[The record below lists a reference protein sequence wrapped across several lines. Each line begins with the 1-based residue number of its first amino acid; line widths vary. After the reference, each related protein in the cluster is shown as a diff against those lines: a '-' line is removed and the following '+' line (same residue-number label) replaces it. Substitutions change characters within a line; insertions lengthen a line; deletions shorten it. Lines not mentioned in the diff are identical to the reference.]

1 MDGGAA
7 ADAGASRQSGADMP
21 YFVRDGIS
29 IYYEQAGA
37 GFPVLLLA
45 PGGMKSAIGL
55 WANAPWNPVRELAED
70 FHLIAMDQRNA
81 GRSKA
86 PIAADDSWPDYR
98 QDQLGLMD
106 HLGIERFL
114 VQGMCIG
121 CAYGLSLAEA
131 APERVAAA
139 VLMQPIGL
147 QENRDAFHAMFDAWA
162 DGLPDGE
169 QAGDEVLDA
178 FRRNMFGGDFV
189 FSVPRAT
196 LVGMATPLLVLQG
209 GDLYHPASISQK
221 VAALAGNAE
230 LLEQWK
236 EPEHQAAAKA
246 RVRSFLLRHSGQ
258 AP

>member
-1 MDGGAA
+1 
-7 ADAGASRQSGADMP
+7 MP

-70 FHLIAMDQRNA
+70 FHVISMDQRNA

-147 QENRDAFHAMFDAWA
+147 QDNRDAFHAMFDAWA
-162 DGLPDGE
+162 DELPDGE
-169 QAGDEVLDA
+169 QAGDEVLGA

-189 FSVPRAT
+189 FSVPRAA

-246 RVRSFLLRHSGQ
+246 QVRSFLLRHSGQ